1 MNVMAS
7 IGLPVPDVYG
17 FL

>member
-7 IGLPVPDVYG
+7 MGLPAPDVYG